1 MNSMRPVLSLLL
13 LVGAACLDP
22 EIPEVVTGDWGGD
35 HLGMVATSAG
45 ATLEYDCAAGK
56 ILEPIRPDAEGRFA
70 AAGEH
75 YPGHGGPIRIDEE
88 QVRRPASYLGTVRGK
103 SLTLTV
109 TLTDSSQVLGT
120 YFLVRGGSPHVLK
133 CL

>member
-1 MNSMRPVLSLLL
+1 MDPMRPVLLLL
-13 LVGAACLDP
+13 LAGSACLDP
-22 EIPEVVTGDWGGD
+22 EIPDLVTGEWGGD
-35 HLGMVATSAG
+35 HLGMIASSTG
-45 ATLEYDCAAGK
+45 ATLEYDCAMGK
-56 ILEPIRPDAEGRFA
+56 ILEPIRPDGAGRFVA
-70 AAGEH
+70 TGEH

-109 TLTDSSQVLGT
+109 TLTDSSQVLGS
-120 YFLVRGGSPHVLK
+120 YVLIRGGSPHVLK